1 MQATWVPSFGLAYN
15 ALDRKERED
24 RVTTLK
30 GGPWRCV
37 VNENGQ
43 HAPLTWREPAK
54 ISKLLLLILLQH
66 TQQKLRKFLFCNIN
80 FLHIKTRNV
89 IDYIDLSNELDTK
102 IRI

>member
-1 MQATWVPSFGLAYN
+1 MKRMQATWVPSFGLAYN

-37 VNENGQ
+37 VTVNGQ

-54 ISKLLLLILLQH
+54 ISKLLLADFAATHSTKVKKNSVL
-66 TQQKLRKFLFCNIN
+66 QQKFSTYIN
-80 FLHIKTRNV
+80 QKIK
-89 IDYIDLSNELDTK
+89 
-102 IRI
+102 